1 MAERQKETSTQSN
14 DSKEH
19 KKKILK
25 ASDISPMHK
34 KSLKTQYNFAS
45 DVKKHTKTQYS
56 QNFSKYT
63 DIYGAEDLDYD
74 LIDGLY
80 DSTILKRVIKKI
92 ASDSVPEMFRLQVV
106 DLEGNRVPE
115 IEEAC
120 FIYTARLKRKHIKGM
135 YLSALKYGTAFL
147 YIGNKEEDQLNNM
160 FLLHPKD
167 IKPNINESE
176 GEIESWTYTTQ
187 SGEVEIPPEDI
198 IKFAYDPKIGEVYGM
213 SFVGHLVHTLHLL
226 LNTELDLAEIVDKFA
241 VPILQWLIE
250 IGDDEELQEDEL
262 EGIVNSLQDQ
272 LEYSNDIVTTD
283 RITTDTVGF
292 NEKQYDLV
300 TTLQALK
307 ESFGLLTFPMSII
320 GGKADNLSAI
330 KVQAAQYTN
339 DLQDLQAD
347 FSDELI
353 EQLYEPFI
361 EETLGKVPG
370 VDYANIYLVFPVL
383 TTESNADTATWL
395 FPAIRMGLISRHEAR
410 AQLKF
415 RGFPELVNDLEF
427 IDPTAT
433 YLQEMGLQQQKTN
446 EAPSDKQPK
455 NRSGQG
461 DPQQKK
467 EEDKQ
472 NK

>member
-1 MAERQKETSTQSN
+1 MVPI
-14 DSKEH
+14 D
-19 KKKILK
+19 KKTTKI
-25 ASDISPMHK
+25 H
-34 KSLKTQYNFAS
+34 YNFAS
-45 DVKKHTKTQYS
+45 DVKRYTKTQYS
-56 QNFSKYT
+56 QNFSKYN

-80 DSTILKRVIKKI
+80 DSTILRRVIKKI
-92 ASDSVPEMFRLQVV
+92 ASDSVPEMFKIQVV
-106 DLEGNRVPE
+106 DLEGNRIPE

-120 FIYTARLKRKHIKGM
+120 FMYTARLKRKHIKGM

-147 YIGNKEEDQLNNM
+147 YIGNKEEDQLTNM

-167 IKPNINESE
+167 IKPNMNEAD

-187 SGEVEIPPEDI
+187 SGEVEIPVEDVI
-198 IKFAYDPKIGEVYGM
+198 RFAYDPKIGEVYGM
-213 SFVGHLVHTLHLL
+213 SFCGHLVHTLHLL

-262 EGIVNSLQDQ
+262 EGIVNSLQEQ

-292 NEKQYDLV
+292 NDKQYDLV

-330 KVQAAQYTN
+330 KVQASQYVGDLN
-339 DLQDLQAD
+339 DIQQD

-361 EETLGKVPG
+361 EETLGKIPG
-370 VDYANIYLVFPVL
+370 VDYANIYLIFPVL
-383 TTESNADTATWL
+383 TTDSNADTAVWL
-395 FPAIRMGLISRHEAR
+395 FPAIRMGLVSRHEAR

-415 RGFPELVNDLEF
+415 RGYPEKVDDLEF
-427 IDPTAT
+427 IDDSAR
-433 YLQEMGLQQQKTN
+433 YLQEMN
-446 EAPSDKQPK
+446 VSSSDGAVPDSQQPK

-461 DPQQKK
+461 DPKGN
-467 EEDKQ
+467 E
-472 NK
+472 